1 MQLFQ
6 SDGASNI
13 SRAYGSFGSR
23 CSSKKLIAFV
33 IADCKALGAR
43 VGEGVG
49 IGAGF
54 GGGCNSSGTA
64 IRVHKAI
71 IEKTAKRA
79 FFIVF

>member
-1 MQLFQ
+1 M
-6 SDGASNI
+6 
-13 SRAYGSFGSR
+13 
-23 CSSKKLIAFV
+23 IAFV